1 MSKPNERGHAAVLT
15 LAVTLLLPLSPPAWC
30 GVASIDSPAPDTA
43 RPATADRPAG
53 TYQIRCWQLGRLLFE
68 ENHVA
73 LPAELARQ
81 GLKLSA
87 TDRHGKP
94 IYLTDTANATCLI
107 RSSTSGGTSNNNVG
121 SPDDDRPW
129 PRETR

>member
-1 MSKPNERGHAAVLT
+1 MRKPSEPELERERARGLALALWLSMSP
-15 LAVTLLLPLSPPAWC
+15 LPALC
-30 GVASIDSPAPDTA
+30 GVASIDSPVPDTS
-43 RPATADRPAG
+43 RPVVTDKPSG
-53 TYQIRCWQLGRLLFE
+53 GYQIRCWQLGRLLFE

-73 LPAELARQ
+73 LPADLARQ

-107 RSSTSGGTSNNNVG
+107 RSSPGAGAEKPIEQQGFNR
-121 SPDDDRPW
+121 D
-129 PRETR
+129 